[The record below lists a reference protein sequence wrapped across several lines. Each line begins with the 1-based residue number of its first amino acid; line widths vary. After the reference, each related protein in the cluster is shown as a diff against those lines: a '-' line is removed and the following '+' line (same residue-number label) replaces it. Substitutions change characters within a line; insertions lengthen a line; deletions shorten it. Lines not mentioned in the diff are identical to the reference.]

1 MRRVSLPG
9 NEKHKIIILLIL
21 VLISAGVLTYEFSS
35 NLKNKN
41 NNNNVNINSNESE
54 YITGASDKE
63 EESIKEGNSDTS
75 KNDSENISERER
87 ELYNNAY
94 TTFFT
99 GNYAEAVSKGDEVI
113 NEFPKSYMGYNIRGI
128 AKAYNGDFNG
138 AMSDID
144 KSLSINPDYG
154 YGRFN
159 KALTYELYSKFDEA
173 LEWYDK
179 ALEIEDYVWT
189 YYGIASIYGRR
200 GDVYNAVEHLKKA
213 IEINSAV
220 KEEAKTESDFDPIRD
235 SKDFKD
241 IIG

>member
-9 NEKHKIIILLIL
+9 SEKHKIIILLIL
-21 VLISAGVLTYEFSS
+21 VLISSGVLIYEFSS
-35 NLKNKN
+35 NLENKSN
-41 NNNNVNINSNESE
+41 NANINSNESE
-54 YITGASDKE
+54 YIIGASDNE
-63 EESIKEGNSDTS
+63 EESIDEENLYKS
-75 KNDSENISERER
+75 KNDLDDISERER
-87 ELYNNAY
+87 ELYNIAY
-94 TTFFT
+94 TTFFE

-113 NEFPKSYMGYNIRGI
+113 NEFPESYIGYNIRGI

-138 AMSDID
+138 AMLDID
-144 KSLSINPDYG
+144 KSLSINSDYG

-159 KALTYELYSKFDEA
+159 KALTYELYSKFDDA

-200 GDVYNAVEHLKKA
+200 GDVHNAVEYLKKA
-213 IEINSAV
+213 VEIDSTV

-235 SKDFKD
+235 SKEFKD
-241 IIG
+241 IIDN

>member
-54 YITGASDKE
+54 YITGASDK

-154 YGRFN
+154 YCTVNLMRLLNGMIKRL
-159 KALTYELYSKFDEA
+159 KLR
-173 LEWYDK
+173 
-179 ALEIEDYVWT
+179 IM
-189 YYGIASIYGRR
+189 YGLIM
-200 GDVYNAVEHLKKA
+200 E
-213 IEINSAV
+213 
-220 KEEAKTESDFDPIRD
+220 
-235 SKDFKD
+235 
-241 IIG
+241 